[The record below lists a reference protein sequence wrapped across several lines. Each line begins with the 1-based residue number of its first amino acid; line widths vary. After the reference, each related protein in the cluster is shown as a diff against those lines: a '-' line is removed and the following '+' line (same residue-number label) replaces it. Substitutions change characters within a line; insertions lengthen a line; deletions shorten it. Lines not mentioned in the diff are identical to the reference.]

1 MKEWNMSFR
10 DNVENDTPYKSA
22 ASLGKVKQSQCALS
36 YSLRKRKHILQSL
49 GLEYGIEYGLSTLT
63 SPINTA
69 LSHKQNYG
77 TRHQLIPPRLY
88 FSCSARQ
95 SWNNHHTIS
104 GLSKEEGDK
113 TASDCHYF
121 RGIWVVSKWPPRH
134 RAWKIEV
141 CRVETETHPP
151 IFWHTK

>member
-1 MKEWNMSFR
+1 MSFR

-69 LSHKQNYG
+69 LSLTSKTMELVTNLYLSDSISHVLLDKAETIIIQSVG
-77 TRHQLIPPRLY
+77 CPKRKETKRHLIVNTSEAYELFRNDHPDIGLGKSKFAELRPKHILL
-88 FSCSARQ
+88 SSDIP
-95 SWNNHHTIS
+95 NN
-104 GLSKEEGDK
+104 
-113 TASDCHYF
+113 
-121 RGIWVVSKWPPRH
+121 V
-134 RAWKIEV
+134 
-141 CRVETETHPP
+141 
-151 IFWHTK
+151 